1 MAQALPACKDGFSAQ
16 EKLRMRKKKD
26 GMGAMRVTIDIIFI
40 LFTYLYLDR
49 FQADLLA
56 VAQHILSGGVTT
68 YHYIVSPLLLTLL
81 FFLLQ
86 RGVASLF
93 RVKRYFYALNC
104 LPSLLLLTILTS
116 VPASFGHHQVW
127 TWRWLLVP
135 LVLAVWGGV
144 SWISTQMETLEPPVS
159 HEGYLSRELWQN
171 LLMLVLM
178 MTAVVGLANH
188 DRVFHER
195 LKMERLMLQGR
206 YAEALEVG
214 RRSEKTDSSLTMLRI
229 ACMHRCGTMGQAL
242 FTYPL
247 TGGSKAMIPDGIT
260 VRAMMWNTPRWMAT
274 ASIADGN
281 ATKQTASGK
290 RYRIPKDYK
299 LCGLLL
305 DRKLDRFVAEV
316 KRTYANDSAKMPRHY
331 KEALVLYAHRR
342 TSPVMVYKDGTME
355 ADFQDYQAMEHKYA
369 DPAEKQAALR
379 ETYGNTY
386 WYYYQYGSKSA
397 AK

>member
-1 MAQALPACKDGFSAQ
+1 
-16 EKLRMRKKKD
+16 
-26 GMGAMRVTIDIIFI
+26 
-40 LFTYLYLDR
+40 
-49 FQADLLA
+49 
-56 VAQHILSGGVTT
+56 
-68 YHYIVSPLLLTLL
+68 
-81 FFLLQ
+81 
-86 RGVASLF
+86 
-93 RVKRYFYALNC
+93 
-104 LPSLLLLTILTS
+104 
-116 VPASFGHHQVW
+116 
-127 TWRWLLVP
+127 
-135 LVLAVWGGV
+135 
-144 SWISTQMETLEPPVS
+144 
-159 HEGYLSRELWQN
+159 
-171 LLMLVLM
+171 
-178 MTAVVGLANH
+178 
-188 DRVFHER
+188 
-195 LKMERLMLQGR
+195 MLQGR

-260 VRAMMWNTPRWMAT
+260 VRAMVWNTPRWMAT